1 MLKTTRILPH
11 AKASGFTLTELLVV
25 IAIIAV
31 VAGLVVPSLTYA
43 RFRSKGTVC
52 SNNYRQW
59 GISVGLYAADDGKGR
74 LPSFALPVNR
84 MAQYSSIEPWFVA
97 LEMITNMAPHGVTV
111 PMWFC
116 PTRAYRL
123 KLHQGNFRVL
133 RGREMSTPADLV
145 DEYANVQKAAFAGPD
160 LFWWVPRRLGDSSL
174 SFPDPKLL
182 KTRLPDAWPSR
193 MDDPTISTMPF
204 ISDWTVGEVSE
215 DGLTRTVTGGGHAW
229 PAMGRSIK
237 SSNSGFADGHVETR
251 SKEKLQW
258 QVEGRR
264 GYLYF
269 Y

>member
-1 MLKTTRILPH
+1 MLKTTQILPD
-11 AKASGFTLTELLVV
+11 AKATGFTLMELLVV

-31 VAGLVVPSLTYA
+31 VAGLVVPSLAHA
-43 RFRSKGTVC
+43 RLRSKVTVC

-59 GISVGLYAADDGKGR
+59 GISVALYAADDGKGR

-84 MAQYSSIEPWFVA
+84 MAEHSSIEPWFVA

-116 PTRAYRL
+116 PTRAHRL
-123 KLHQGNFRVL
+123 QVQRDNFRNL
-133 RGREMSTPADLV
+133 RAREMSTPADLV
-145 DEYANVQKAAFAGPD
+145 DEYANVQKAAFAFPD

-174 SFPDPKLL
+174 VFPDPERL
-182 KTRLPDAWPSR
+182 KTRVPDAWPSR
-193 MDDPTISTMPF
+193 MDDPTIATMPF

-215 DGLTRTVTGGGHAW
+215 DGLTRTVAGGGHAW
-229 PAMGRSIK
+229 PAMSRSIK
-237 SSNSGFADGHVETR
+237 NSNSGYADGHVETR
-251 SKEKLQW
+251 PKEKLQW